1 MRIFLLKNI
10 LNTNYINVQILHL
23 LKQYQIIINFQ

>member
-10 LNTNYINVQILHL
+10 LNTNYINVQILHP